1 MNLSKNLN
9 WNSNLKIISYMSII
23 FNNTKQ
29 LLIIS
34 EIINQISVSKIRL
47 FGQELNITNH
57 HTSIEIVQPLH
68 NYILSLKK

>member
-1 MNLSKNLN
+1 
-9 WNSNLKIISYMSII
+9 MSII

-68 NYILSLKK
+68 SYIFSLQK